1 MGVMSVL
8 YVEPVSKVLHKE
20 SEATGNGELMNLG
33 GKFGAVTVQVIIETT
48 AVVTF
53 EGTQDGVN
61 FVAMRGI
68 NKNNGEGVT
77 SASASGIFTF
87 AVTGIKQFRARI
99 SSYAAGKVD
108 VMAIAVP
115 TSEPSLTSNEFKLT
129 GSSVTVS
136 ATQTRPDNATPYTAL
151 DVVGTN
157 PATNMTFATG
167 LTAGAGFVVY
177 GARLRIDVA
186 AIPAGMASFRLHLFN
201 AAPTAIAD
209 NVAFNLIAADRAKY
223 LGYVEIS
230 GVLDVGDT
238 LFAEV
243 DNINFTGKLA
253 TASLFGVLQTVGA
266 YTPTAQ
272 AVKTVTLIMS
282 EL

>member
-1 MGVMSVL
+1 MAVIRLGTIERFMGTEAERLAMDVTRVKAGSTFLEDTGFLHVL
-8 YVEPVSKVLHKE
+8 DG
-20 SEATGNGELMNLG
+20 AGNWIL
-33 GKFGAVTVQVIIETT
+33 K
-48 AVVTF
+48 
-53 EGTQDGVN
+53 
-61 FVAMRGI
+61 
-68 NKNNGEGVT
+68 K
-77 SASASGIFTF
+77 SAS
-87 AVTGIKQFRARI
+87 Q
-99 SSYAAGKVD
+99 
-108 VMAIAVP
+108 
-115 TSEPSLTSNEFKLT
+115 LT